1 MKRIGKVAWSEGM
14 FLTPQL
20 FQQGDRYHENLLHF
34 RLKALGPFYWGL
46 SDLEI
51 DREALGNGQVVLSR
65 CTGIMPDGLP
75 IKIPEADGAPE
86 SRSIEA
92 LFSPSTDQV
101 NIYLAIAVSRVNAA
115 DFQPPGGGGGRPAR
129 YRAELV
135 RIHDETSE
143 GNENEIP
150 MAAKH
155 FRLLFT
161 GESLDDTTWIKLGEV
176 KRTPAGSFELDD
188 AFVPSSIVLSA
199 STQLLT
205 TLRNL
210 LEVLSA
216 KSSTLS
222 QQRRHVADFG
232 ISDMPNFWLLHTVNS
247 WIPVLAHY
255 FSTPER
261 HPEELYLGLSQLA
274 GELCTFAL
282 DTDLRELPSYD
293 HTNLGQTFRD
303 LEKKIRFLLE
313 TVIPTRYVMIP
324 LEKNRELVYIGR
336 IQDERL
342 LKTAQF
348 YLGAK
353 AQLPPARLT
362 DEIPAKAKIASPD
375 HINDLIGRA
384 VPGVELSYE
393 PVPPTA
399 IPVKSGY
406 RYFRLNPHG
415 RFWEAIGRSKG
426 VAIYLPDE
434 FPEIK
439 LDLVA
444 IKE

>member
-46 SDLEI
+46 SELEI
-51 DREALGNGQVVLSR
+51 DRETLANGQVVLSR
-65 CTGIMPDGLP
+65 CTGIMLDGLP
-75 IKIPEADGAPE
+75 IQIPDADGAPE
-86 SRSIEA
+86 SRSIKA
-92 LFSPSTDQV
+92 HFSPSTDKV
-101 NIYLAIAVSRVNAA
+101 DVYLAVAVSRADAA
-115 DFQPPGGGGGRPAR
+115 DFQPPGDGGGRPAR
-129 YRAELV
+129 YRTELV
-135 RIHDETSE
+135 RLHDETSE

-150 MAAKH
+150 MAAKN

-176 KRTPAGSFELDD
+176 RRTPSGSFELDD
-188 AFVPSSIVLSA
+188 AFVPSSITLTASTLVLSI
-199 STQLLT
+199 
-205 TLRNL
+205 LRNL

-222 QQRRHVADFG
+222 LQRRHVADFG
-232 ISDMPNFWLLHTVNS
+232 VSDMPNFWLLHTVNS
-247 WIPVLAHY
+247 WIPALAHY
-255 FSTPER
+255 FSAPDR

-282 DTDLRELPSYD
+282 ETDLRELPPYD
-293 HTNLGQTFRD
+293 HNNLGQTFGE
-303 LEKKIRFLLE
+303 LEKKIRLLLE
-313 TVIPTRYVMIP
+313 TVIPTRYVLIP
-324 LEKNRELVYIGR
+324 LEKNREFVYIGR

-342 LKTAQF
+342 LKVAQF
-348 YLGAK
+348 YLGAN
-353 AQLPPARLT
+353 AQVPPARLT
-362 DEIPAKAKIASPD
+362 EEIPAKAKIASPD

-384 VPGVELSYE
+384 VRGVELSYE

-399 IPVKSGY
+399 IPVKAGF

-415 RFWEAIGRSKG
+415 RFWEAIGRTKN